1 MSQVVPTEV
10 AYTSSIASTSLPTEG
25 DEDVTAVRDDS
36 RVIEITEFVENGG
49 EAVENV
55 PLADYDLVTLSDS
68 AHTDSITSTSSPPTP
83 EPRKR
88 MVEVIR
94 RRKPVV
100 AVDEPEFRKRRKPI
114 SVAVTEPQ
122 WKKPLSVTEESEIK
136 ITTPVK
142 KQTRW
147 RKPTSTTTT
156 PEPSVESEYVSEDP
170 SWEPPVEVIVVEEPW
185 SPPEEKERSEWLDS
199 DLDEKPD
206 EWKAQTT
213 SRSRSSSNTVEH
225 TENPIWGPTNTIH
238 FEPTTPREDDSP
250 ITEHHGDRSE
260 VQEPAPVSEVD
271 SDVFSFDLY
280 EPPPV
285 ISARKRW
292 RPSRYTE
299 KKEEEVQIFDPQL
312 VSLYPSKQESK
323 EIDPEHEIK
332 IVLDADTEN
341 KNEEVQVP
349 VPPKIKKP
357 PHIIRKSK
365 PKQEPDE
372 LDNIK
377 SPAFRQETMEKRR
390 RTHLKIKT
398 DRSGGSESPS
408 NSRFEHQ
415 SEQHLI
421 EKRKQL
427 MVNLLRPSMERHKST
442 DHSDVYAAESAP
454 VSVRASRRRTP
465 LRKTAS

>member
-1 MSQVVPTEV
+1 MSQVVPTELP
-10 AYTSSIASTSLPTEG
+10 YTASIVSTSLPSEG
-25 DEDVTAVRDDS
+25 DKDVTGVRDDS
-36 RVIEITEFVENGG
+36 RVIEITEFTENRG

-55 PLADYDLVTLSDS
+55 PLADYDIVTLSDN
-68 AHTDSITSTSSPPTP
+68 AHTDPITSTSSPPTP

-94 RRKPVV
+94 RRKPV
-100 AVDEPEFRKRRKPI
+100 AAADEPEFRKRRKPI
-114 SVAVTEPQ
+114 SAAVTEPH

-136 ITTPVK
+136 ITTPIK

-147 RKPTSTTTT
+147 RKPTTTTTT
-156 PEPSVESEYVSEDP
+156 PEPSDESEYVSEDQ

-185 SPPEEKERSEWLDS
+185 SSPEEKERLEWLDS
-199 DLDEKPD
+199 DLEEKRD

-238 FEPTTPREDDSP
+238 FEHTTPREDDSP
-250 ITEHHGDRSE
+250 ISEHRGDRSE
-260 VQEPAPVSEVD
+260 IQEPVTVSEVD
-271 SDVFSFDLY
+271 SDVLSFDLY

-299 KKEEEVQIFDPQL
+299 KKGEEVQIFDPQL

-323 EIDPEHEIK
+323 EIEPEHEIR
-332 IVLDADTEN
+332 IEPDADMEN

-349 VPPKIKKP
+349 VPPKVKKP

-365 PKQEPDE
+365 PKQEQDQLE
-372 LDNIK
+372 NIK
-377 SPAFRQETMEKRR
+377 SPAFRQETTEKRR
-390 RTHLKIKT
+390 RTHLRTKT
-398 DRSGGSESPS
+398 DSSSGSESPGYS
-408 NSRFEHQ
+408 GFENQ

-442 DHSDVYAAESAP
+442 DHSDAYTAESAP
-454 VSVRASRRRTP
+454 VTVRASRRRTP